1 MWLNCLVLLKG
12 WNEVIKRNGRKVWIS
27 AQNPGALITD
37 ENQNYSICGCK
48 ATVTLPVNCFKK
60 RNNAMNHQVPSMTG
74 RRVSNLPAGLGTTR
88 LF

>member
-1 MWLNCLVLLKG
+1 MWLNCLILLKG

-27 AQNPGALITD
+27 AQN
-37 ENQNYSICGCK
+37 QNYSVCGGK
-48 ATVTLPVNCFKK
+48 ATVILPVNCFKK